1 LGRKKVFNTI
11 LYAAISV
18 LLVWSLLAIVLTGPV
33 MVRKPPML
41 ELPEIGVS
49 ADRLKRDVERLCGE
63 FSPRH
68 FGRPDNLD
76 RAAEWIADE
85 FRRAGL
91 SVAFQD
97 YELSE
102 GRFRNVVGF
111 REGLEAD
118 SPVRVIGAHYDV
130 YGDSPGANDNA
141 SGVAVMLELVRTL
154 PGPRPRRGQYFVAF
168 STEEPPFFATEGMGS
183 HVFARSL
190 KERGIEV
197 DLMIAMDLVGY
208 YTDSPRS
215 QRFPAPG
222 LGWLY
227 PREGNF
233 LAVVGDLGSGSWIK
247 RVRRAMAS
255 MTDLPVHSFRAPS
268 AVPGIGW
275 SDHRSFRELE
285 MPGVLLTDTAFLR
298 YPWYHTE
305 QDTPEKL
312 DYERMAEVVRGLHA
326 LVWDRD
332 VAG

>member
-1 LGRKKVFNTI
+1 
-11 LYAAISV
+11 
-18 LLVWSLLAIVLTGPV
+18 
-33 MVRKPPML
+33 
-41 ELPEIGVS
+41 
-49 ADRLKRDVERLCGE
+49 
-63 FSPRH
+63 
-68 FGRPDNLD
+68 
-76 RAAEWIADE
+76 
-85 FRRAGL
+85 
-91 SVAFQD
+91 
-97 YELSE
+97 
-102 GRFRNVVGF
+102 
-111 REGLEAD
+111 
-118 SPVRVIGAHYDV
+118 
-130 YGDSPGANDNA
+130 
-141 SGVAVMLELVRTL
+141 
-154 PGPRPRRGQYFVAF
+154 
-168 STEEPPFFATEGMGS
+168 MGS